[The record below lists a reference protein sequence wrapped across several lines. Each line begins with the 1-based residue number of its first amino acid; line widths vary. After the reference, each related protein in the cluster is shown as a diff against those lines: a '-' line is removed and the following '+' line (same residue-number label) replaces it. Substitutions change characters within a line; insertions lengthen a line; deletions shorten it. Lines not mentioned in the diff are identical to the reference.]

1 MSRKSKNIIDV
12 RSAIL
17 LFNDGY
23 GLQTRSFN
31 FYQFRISHEE
41 IDGIFYDW
49 YHTTGSLVK
58 NENGACRSMGV
69 IQDPEDCAIFIKKD
83 LEKKG
88 GYAMKRTEAKRNHKA
103 DLHKINCLLNS

>member
-1 MSRKSKNIIDV
+1 MLWKNLMSRKYKNIIDV

-23 GLQTRSFN
+23 SLQTRSFN

-41 IDGIFYDW
+41 VNGIFYDW

-58 NENGACRSMGV
+58 NEKGFNISMG
-69 IQDPEDCAIFIKKD
+69 IFKDPEDCAMFIKSD
-83 LEKKG
+83 LEK
-88 GYAMKRTEAKRNHKA
+88 YER
-103 DLHKINCLLNS
+103 